1 MWMAGVRQPDT
12 PTVPPPPIGQS
23 ELFQPCSADP
33 TYRLAVS
40 WKTEKESDEFCN
52 TFYLVQAA
60 CGLCS
65 DQSRLSTA
73 SDSCMRCS
81 EAMSQIN
88 AGKLKVF
95 GYGLLVWLHLFIF
108 RILFSLILYSCSLAE
123 ADAKCSEGMQHEP
136 GLCAHEDG
144 SSRQFLGHM

>member
-1 MWMAGVRQPDT
+1 MWMAGVRQPET

-108 RILFSLILYSCSLAE
+108 RILILFHILNIISRCICLLITIITLSYYCYTVLI
-123 ADAKCSEGMQHEP
+123 DTIQ
-136 GLCAHEDG
+136 L
-144 SSRQFLGHM
+144 